1 MYLAVVLISI
11 LVILLLIVPSIL
23 PSLMSVVLV
32 HLQVLHRGRFG
43 KYLKKVRRARSSSR
57 VVRGRILPHDSLR
70 RLAQTHSLE
79 NLRND
84 SLRLVI
90 A

>member
-32 HLQVLHRGRFG
+32 HLQVLHRGRAGNGRHHRAIRQVFEEG
-43 KYLKKVRRARSSSR
+43 TARSIFFTCSAR
-57 VVRGRILPHDSLR
+57 PDS
-70 RLAQTHSLE
+70 TP
-79 NLRND
+79 
-84 SLRLVI
+84 
-90 A
+90 